1 MFSHWENFAKLVGL
15 KNFIVPSDRCYD
27 QEFFHN
33 LPFTPKFPKDDGKS
47 VCKSVYAKEVVKL
60 TVQITDP
67 SVTVIEKDVSAT
79 FSDMLGI
86 VGKIVLSMIS
96 Q

>member
-1 MFSHWENFAKLVGL
+1 MFSHWEKFVKLVGL
-15 KNFIVPSDRCYD
+15 KNFIFPPDRCYN
-27 QEFFHN
+27 QEFYHN
-33 LPFTPKFPKDDGKS
+33 LPFNPDFPNGDGEL
-47 VCKSVYAKEVVKL
+47 VCKSIYGKEVVKV

-86 VGKIVLSMIS
+86 VGKLIYVVII
-96 Q
+96 